1 MYALSF
7 SLRKSSMSRR
17 IASNSQ
23 SERFE
28 VRIAQMGVFGYVCD
42 GHRRLTDI
50 QAKWRAAFAG
60 RRTSSWGF
68 DCANI
73 VVTCVLG
80 GGLSRLGI
88 GGG

>member
-1 MYALSF
+1 MYALTF
-7 SLRKSSMSRR
+7 NAR
-17 IASNSQ
+17 ILDVAADRLQ
-23 SERFE
+23 LASERLE
-28 VRIAQMGVFGYVCD
+28 VRIAEVSVFGYVCYCA
-42 GHRRLTDI
+42 RRLTDI
-50 QAKWRAAFAG
+50 QATWRAAFAG

-73 VVTCVLG
+73 VVTSVLG

>member
-1 MYALSF
+1 MYALPL
-7 SLRKSSMSRR
+7 SLRESSMSRR

-50 QAKWRAAFAG
+50 QAK
-60 RRTSSWGF
+60 
-68 DCANI
+68 
-73 VVTCVLG
+73 
-80 GGLSRLGI
+80 
-88 GGG
+88 

>member
-1 MYALSF
+1 
-7 SLRKSSMSRR
+7 
-17 IASNSQ
+17 
-23 SERFE
+23 
-28 VRIAQMGVFGYVCD
+28 MGVFGYVGYCP
-42 GHRRLTDI
+42 RRLTDI

-60 RRTSSWGF
+60 RRTFFVGF

-73 VVTCVLG
+73 VVTSVLG